1 MSEMMNAFACLP
13 CNFTVL
19 LHRKCKKM
27 LQVFEVNNLFDKIF
41 GWLFLHWHQTT
52 STSTYL
58 WNPHVLIKGILYKYL
73 YCRYLLLKLLLKLTK
88 SNHSVDYVMHV
99 PVNRTALPNIDRLSM
114 FYAKCERIALQPAA
128 WRRCG
133 RGVFSIPS
141 VAALNIHEAPSIFMK
156 TPSPSLLRFKIFFN
170 TPAAPAAA
178 TSTSRDIVNQW
189 RPPPR
194 AARATTVG
202 S

>member
-1 MSEMMNAFACLP
+1 M
-13 CNFTVL
+13 
-19 LHRKCKKM
+19 
-27 LQVFEVNNLFDKIF
+27 
-41 GWLFLHWHQTT
+41 
-52 STSTYL
+52 
-58 WNPHVLIKGILYKYL
+58 
-73 YCRYLLLKLLLKLTK
+73 LKLLLKLTK

-189 RPPPR
+189 RPPHARRSRHYSGLLMKAIWINLGTLEAAR
-194 AARATTVG
+194 AARGGRRAAQLIISCVVTYARLRLWM
-202 S
+202 